1 MFFYMAAVLVQQP
14 SSLILKYLVA
24 VEDGKSIYMTRS
36 YSRVKPAASD
46 DSVYNVAVTLFSL
59 SDYGP
64 GTITRTDKGE
74 LVEAI

>member
-1 MFFYMAAVLVQQP
+1 MAAVLVQQP
-14 SSLILKYLVA
+14 SSLNLKFLTGV
-24 VEDGKSIYMTRS
+24 VEGKSVYLTRS

-74 LVEAI
+74 LVEGI